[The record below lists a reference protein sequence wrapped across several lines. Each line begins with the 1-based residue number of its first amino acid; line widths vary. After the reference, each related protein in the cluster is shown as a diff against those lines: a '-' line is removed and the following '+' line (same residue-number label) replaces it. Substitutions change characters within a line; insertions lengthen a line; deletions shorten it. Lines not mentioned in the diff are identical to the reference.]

1 MAWVILLRNGM
12 MPKFIALLCTLA
24 IFPLITLFYVD
35 FSCFTCRISFLL
47 VIQHVTFLISSFF
60 FKNVI

>member
-12 MPKFIALLCTLA
+12 TPKFIALLCTLA

-35 FSCFTCRISFLL
+35 FSCFTCSMSFLL
-47 VIQHVTFLISSFF
+47 VI
-60 FKNVI
+60 